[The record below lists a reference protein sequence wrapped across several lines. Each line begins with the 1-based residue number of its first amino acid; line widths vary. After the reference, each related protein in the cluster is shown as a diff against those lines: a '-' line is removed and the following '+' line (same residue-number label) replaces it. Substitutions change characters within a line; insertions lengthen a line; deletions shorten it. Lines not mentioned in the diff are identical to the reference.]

1 MAKKKKRKISEIV
14 MAIVVNLTMWFIIAI
29 IIYLM
34 ILFLKYI
41 F

>member
-1 MAKKKKRKISEIV
+1 MAKKKKRKVSEIV
-14 MAIVVNLTMWFIIAI
+14 MAFIVNLTMWFIIAI
-29 IIYLM
+29 IVYLL